1 MEIWDLYDEERRLT
15 GDTMRRG
22 DPIPAGRYHL
32 VVHCAVFNEAGQMLI
47 QHRQPFKE
55 GWSNLWDITMG
66 GSAVAGDDSRSA
78 CAREVAEEL
87 GLALDLD
94 GVRPAMTLYF
104 PGIIDDVYV
113 VRRELDPTRLRCQPE
128 EVSEARWATEQE
140 ILEMIRTGA
149 FIPYAPGFI
158 SFLFQWDRRPGTAHT
173 RRDWTT
179 QKQE

>member
-15 GDTMRRG
+15 GETMRRG
-22 DPIPAGRYHL
+22 DPIPEGYYHL
-32 VVHCAVFNEAGQMLI
+32 VVHCAVFNGAGEMLI

-55 GWSNLWDITMG
+55 GWSDLWDISMG

-78 CAREVAEEL
+78 CAREVREEL
-87 GLALDLD
+87 GLEIDLA

-113 VRRELDPTRLRCQPE
+113 IRREVDPAALRCQPE
-128 EVSEARWATEQE
+128 EVSEARWAGEEE
-140 ILEMIRTGA
+140 ILAMIADGR

-158 SFLFQWDRRPGTAHT
+158 SFLFQWNRRPGTAHT
-173 RRDWTT
+173 RRDDTRPSL
-179 QKQE
+179 